1 MLPRIFKTLSRT
13 HTMNGNSSLRFQ
25 SLRPL
30 GLVPILF
37 LLGGCVGK
45 SPPVE
50 YFMLEPERHAVSAP
64 AGEEATGPVVAIGP
78 IRIPEYL
85 DRPQIVTAKG
95 GNAYKVDESHRW
107 AERLDD
113 NISRVL
119 VRNLEAMVPARQV
132 LANNTDRGQAVDFR
146 VPLNILEYHIEP
158 DGQALLIAQWSIR
171 RDKDTLVSRT
181 TSIRA
186 AASTT
191 DYGKMVSALNECLN
205 GLSRTIAEALR
216 GRQATANK

>member
-1 MLPRIFKTLSRT
+1 M
-13 HTMNGNSSLRFQ
+13 RFQ
-25 SLRPL
+25 RLRPL
-30 GLVPILF
+30 GFVLILF

-50 YFMLEPERHAVSAP
+50 YFMLEPERHAASTP
-64 AGEEATGPVVAIGP
+64 AGDEATGPVIAVGP

-85 DRPQIVTAKG
+85 ERSQIVTAKG

-113 NISRVL
+113 NVSRVL

-132 LANNTDRGQAVDFR
+132 LASSADRGQAVDFR
-146 VPLNILEYHIEP
+146 VPLNILEFHIEP

-171 RDKDTLVSRT
+171 RDKDTLIGRT

-191 DYGKMVSALNECLN
+191 DYGRMVSALNECLN
-205 GLSRTIAEALR
+205 GLSRTIANALR
-216 GRQATANK
+216 ELPTGHSSR